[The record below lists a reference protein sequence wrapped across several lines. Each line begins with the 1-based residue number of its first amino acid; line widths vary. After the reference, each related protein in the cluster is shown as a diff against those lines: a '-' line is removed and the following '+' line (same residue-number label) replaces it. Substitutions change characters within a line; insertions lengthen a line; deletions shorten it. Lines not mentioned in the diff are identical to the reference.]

1 MRQLLNSSYVGIDRL
16 DENKGVWGIDK
27 IYFRRFYEVYK
38 DIPAYYPPPPE
49 PLENKWSLEFLE
61 DGGAVSGSI
70 ALARPQDTTLENARY
85 CGEEFQGAYNMA
97 WMGATNTW
105 SASIWF
111 KIKSGH
117 TPSNEFFLK
126 NSMVEV
132 WSAALTGRW
141 FLIRLTSL
149 TEIRFQS
156 GGFNNSDL
164 VTVDFSTSLSDDTWY
179 NLVITCDGSAPLL
192 TGYLNG
198 SVLGTNSSSYLS
210 RPITQQLV
218 GNGTGFSFGDN
229 VATNLW
235 NPLSL
240 GSNSFKGL
248 VNDLAVFDVALSA
261 SQVTTLYND
270 GKPISLDFLSPKNW
284 WRMGDGVSQRWLPMN
299 DPPAAIMAPLP
310 DFGSEGAFTK
320 IRSQT
325 ITDGLISPVD
335 IILSVFIT
343 GNLWKEPGYQMRN
356 SFRYVNDVPT

>member
-38 DIPAYYPPPPE
+38 DIPAYYPLPPE

-61 DGGAVSGSI
+61 DGGTVSGSI
-70 ALARPQDTTLENARY
+70 ALARPQDTTLVNNRY
-85 CGEEFQGAYNMA
+85 CQEQFGGAYNMA

-105 SASIWF
+105 SVSVWF

-117 TPSNEFFLK
+117 TPSNEYFLK
-126 NSMVEV
+126 NQLVEMY
-132 WSAALTGRW
+132 SGATIGRW

-210 RPITQQLV
+210 RPISQQLSALSFTF
-218 GNGTGFSFGDN
+218 GENTGTNS
-229 VATNLW
+229 W
-235 NPLSL
+235 NPAGNS
-240 GSNSFKGL
+240 GSFKGL

-310 DFGSEGAFTK
+310 DFGSEGAFPET
-320 IRSQT
+320 RGQT
-325 ITDGLISPVD
+325 ITDGMISPVN
-335 IILSVFIT
+335 IILASFYN
-343 GNLWKEPGYQMRN
+343 GNAWKKPGYQMRN